1 MDAAVFLFYSP
12 FISTEKRVGF
22 LRKAAISGVVIVAGL
37 YVANT
42 SLLGPAMTGK
52 PMLLAHRGMA
62 QTFPSEGVE
71 KDTCT
76 ASRIHAPRHAYLE
89 NTLASMDAAFN
100 AGASIVEFDV
110 HPTTDGH
117 FAVFHD
123 WTVDCRTEG
132 HGVTRE
138 KTLAEL
144 KALDVGYGY
153 TADGGKTFPFRGQG
167 VGLMPSL
174 DEVLA
179 RFPDK
184 RFLIHIKSQD
194 ANEGALLA
202 ARLKSLPAG
211 QLARLMVYGSDV
223 PIDVVREALK
233 GTGVKA
239 MGKRSLM
246 RCLTRTIG
254 LGWSGYVPAD
264 CRETLVL
271 APVNYTWLLWGWP
284 NRFLERMRRAGSEV
298 VVLGPYSGGDF
309 TTGID
314 TASDVATLP
323 KGYDGGV
330 WTNRIDAI
338 APMLKDARV
347 SK

>member
-1 MDAAVFLFYSP
+1 MGR
-12 FISTEKRVGF
+12 I
-22 LRKAAISGVVIVAGL
+22 LRKAAVVGVVIAAGIF
-37 YVANT
+37 VANT

-52 PMLLAHRGMA
+52 PVLLAHRGMA
-62 QTFPSEGVE
+62 QTFPPEGIE
-71 KDTCT
+71 NDTCT
-76 ASRIHAPRHAYLE
+76 ASRINPPQHTYLE
-89 NTLASMDAAFN
+89 NTIASMEAAFN

-132 HGVTRE
+132 KGVTRE

-184 RFLIHIKSQD
+184 RFLIHIKSKD
-194 ANEGALLA
+194 ANEGAKLA
-202 ARLKSLPAG
+202 ERLKSLPAE
-211 QLARLMVYGSDV
+211 QLKGLIVYGSDV
-223 PIDVVREALK
+223 PIDVVREKLV

-239 MGKRSLM
+239 MGRRSLM
-246 RCLTRTIG
+246 RCLGTYIG

-264 CRETLVL
+264 CRNTMVL
-271 APVNYTWLLWGWP
+271 APQNYTWLFWGWP
-284 NRFLERMRRAGSEV
+284 NRFLDRMRSADSD
-298 VVLGPYSGGDF
+298 VVLVGPYSGGDF

-314 TASDVATLP
+314 TAAEVGTLP
-323 KGYDGGV
+323 KGYDGGI
-330 WTNRIDAI
+330 WTNRIDAV
-338 APMLKDARV
+338 APMIKDARGTDV
-347 SK
+347 LR